1 MHIPGSNFYPHS
13 LAPEL
18 SDQPSTPTNS
28 GLNSQSENNQPT
40 SLATQPQPYAPS
52 ARIANSATNRERRLR
67 LAELAVPNAGNSS
80 DNAGI
85 DMQPYR
91 RLEQQHSS
99 LFNADGIIATSARHI
114 AGAGAV
120 TDVDMDQCVAISDAT
135 GGQSIGTKG
144 LSTCIAICGRG
155 KDAAGHTVLGIN
167 HYSGIDE
174 AEDAIND
181 LMLAMAGKGAKQV
194 SIHLVGGCAM
204 PDEDESSL
212 QTEKDLLALK
222 NQYPVTAARLHVSQ
236 GADDDGDP
244 NYVNLVMTADKTYY
258 GSNLTY

>member
-13 LAPEL
+13 QAPEL

-28 GLNSQSENNQPT
+28 GLISQPANNQPT
-40 SLATQPQPYAPS
+40 SLATQPQPHPPS
-52 ARIANSATNRERRLR
+52 ARIANSATNQERRLR

-80 DNAGI
+80 DSADI
-85 DMQPYR
+85 DMRPYR
-91 RLEQQHSS
+91 RLEQQHAR
-99 LFNADGIIATSARHI
+99 LFNAGGIVATSARHI
-114 AGAGAV
+114 AGAGIV
-120 TDVDMDQCVAISDAT
+120 TDVDMDQCLAISGAE
-135 GGQSIGTKG
+135 GGQSIGTKA

-167 HYSGIDE
+167 HYSGIDDAEE
-174 AEDAIND
+174 AMDD
-181 LMLAMAGKGAKQV
+181 LMQAMAEKGARQV

-222 NQYPVTAARLHVSQ
+222 NHYPVTATRLHVSQ
-236 GADDDGDP
+236 GTDEDGDP